1 MKRFA
6 AALGLGL
13 IVSSLVRAAPD
24 PAGTASPGQAGN
36 PRLMVQAGHG
46 PGMAV
51 VQSISPNG
59 QLVATGDDVVI
70 KLWSTDAGKLVCE
83 LKPDRQARI
92 ETPSRRADD
101 GRNGITGGAISFA
114 WSADGMSLYVPKEK
128 TTLVRYDL
136 SRCRQAGTVQ
146 VKLPDPR
153 TRPRKIGD
161 PVKIENDIEEVST
174 LKDGQVLLRATSGL
188 YALRIDGEQ
197 STATLLAD
205 LQQPDAELPQ
215 LNLQDLLSREAMERK
230 VLSAF
235 SSMGD
240 LSIGGHSADGRVVVL
255 TAQSIH
261 LGPMIFPLSTADV
274 QVASAGQVSLL
285 SSFQGAAP
293 SYRGASVAAVSAQG
307 HWLAIRS
314 SADGGARISL
324 FDVPARKL
332 VSQIVLK
339 TEGGPQ
345 ISAGMMSSM
354 LQPAYAQAGAVA
366 GMAFS
371 PDEKRLLLL
380 RPRTEA
386 KADMLDDPTLEIHTV
401 GDLKLE
407 RRVNLRGAVVPE
419 ADMFT
424 GMVSM
429 SGTAVMTSADQGSF
443 VFQNS
448 SLTRGAT
455 MVAAHWKSAA
465 TPVLSAWAATEGP
478 VAALAFL
485 DDRHLLSTHVMT
497 RGEANAPAQPPKDT
511 RSAAVQSAMNSFTM
525 TQQVMNWSF
534 DTGSAT
540 RVFRGPALMGGGNSQ
555 QAVSVGDRTL
565 RTEIRYLPPDQI
577 RHELV
582 MQTMPGDTPVW
593 RRDFTDP
600 DGFVRRP
607 VTLAL
612 SQDRKLVA
620 ILLSRDPHPKAQ
632 APVAPAPPAPA
643 TNPNPPAP
651 AEPTPK
657 QGGLLGGLLRGGTE
671 LADRFK
677 QILPGQKPGTIGTEA
692 PGSTSSRSDSQLQL
706 LDAQSGQTLAVLD
719 VEQPKN
725 GESTL
730 TFINGQRLLFGRS
743 LIEVQSKGSS
753 YALSAQRGAAVNGQ
767 VIGVTLESAR
777 PIVANGSADAGLR
790 AVVLPGNLVRAKL
803 AAASR
808 DDRLVAVFADGGI
821 FVHDNSR
828 QMQAVFSAD
837 LVGEAATAMALSP
850 SGRHLAVGTSRGS
863 VKLFDLGKQR
873 LVATLLSPSD
883 GSWVV
888 ADPEGRLDSSN
899 LGDNPALHWIMDDDP
914 LHPLPFDTAMRANYV
929 PNLLPLLLDGVDAL
943 DAVPQLA
950 GRNRV
955 TPLVSIDKVDAMPGK
970 AGLVQVKVTVTPQT
984 SAKGQASGAMDLRL
998 FRNGRLVGYAPEQDG
1013 ALELDARTGRYSRTF
1028 NDIRLLAGS
1037 STIQFSAHA
1046 FNTDG
1051 MKSQPATFNY
1061 KPPKPV
1067 TLPAARAY
1075 VLAIGINAYEGQA
1088 FNTLGFAVND
1098 ARLIA
1103 TEVSESLKRT
1113 KAFSEVVAVTLE
1125 SALAGRNDATKA
1137 RIQAALG
1144 VLAGRPDSAKL
1155 LAGIAGAERLAA
1167 ATPADLVI
1175 VTFAGHGYVSDRT
1188 RDLHLVPSDVAAA
1201 TGTEGLKRFDA
1212 RSISAAELDHW
1223 LRDVDAG
1230 QMSLVVD
1237 ACHSAAAVTADF
1249 KAGPMGSR
1257 GLGQLAVDKGMR
1269 ILAATQAADS
1279 ALEHAEL
1286 KHGFLTYALISEG
1299 LSSGLA
1305 DLRPNDGR
1313 IDLEEWLNYPV
1324 ERVPALQEELR
1335 QGAPKL
1341 KVAGQLPRSASRP
1354 DGPVAS
1360 PAKYLQQPKLIGWV
1374 ASGNTVPVIRL
1385 VLP

>member
-13 IVSSLVRAAPD
+13 MVSSLVRAAPD
-24 PAGTASPGQAGN
+24 PAGTASPGQAGS

-70 KLWSTDAGKLVCE
+70 KVWSTDAGKLVCE
-83 LKPDRQARI
+83 LKPDRQART
-92 ETPSRRADD
+92 EPPSRRADD
-101 GRNGITGGAISFA
+101 GRNGITGSAISFA

-128 TTLVRYDL
+128 TTLLRYDL
-136 SRCRQAGTVQ
+136 PRCRQAGAVL

-153 TRPRKIGD
+153 TKPRKIGD

-197 STATLLAD
+197 SNATLLAD

-261 LGPMIFPLSTADV
+261 LGPAIFPLSTADV

-307 HWLAIRS
+307 RWLAIRS
-314 SADGGARISL
+314 AAEGGARISL

-345 ISAGMMSSM
+345 ISAGMMSSI

-407 RRVNLRGAVVPE
+407 RRVNLRGTVVPE

-424 GMVSM
+424 SMVSM

-511 RSAAVQSAMNSFTM
+511 RSAAVQSAMNSFTL
-525 TQQVMNWSF
+525 TQQVMDWSF
-534 DTGSAT
+534 DTGSAA
-540 RVFRGPALMGGGNSQ
+540 RVFRGPALMSGGNTQ
-555 QAVSVGDRTL
+555 QAVSGGDRTL

-582 MQTMPGDTPVW
+582 MQAMPGGTPLW

-600 DGFVRRP
+600 EGMVLRP

-620 ILLSRDPHPKAQ
+620 IVLAREPQPKAQ
-632 APVAPAPPAPA
+632 APVAPAPTA
-643 TNPNPPAP
+643 NPSPPAP
-651 AEPTPK
+651 TEPQPK
-657 QGGLLGGLLRGGTE
+657 QGGLLGGLLRGGSD

-677 QILPGQKPGTIGTEA
+677 QILPGQKSGATGLEDR
-692 PGSTSSRSDSQLQL
+692 GSSSGRSDSQLQL

-719 VEQPKN
+719 VERPKN
-725 GESTL
+725 GESAL
-730 TFINGQRLLFGRS
+730 TFINGQRLLFGRT
-743 LIEVQSKGSS
+743 LFEVQTKGSS
-753 YALSAQRGAAVNGQ
+753 YALSAQRGAAVSGQ
-767 VIGVTLESAR
+767 VIGVTPESAR
-777 PIVANGSADAGLR
+777 PIVANGSADAGVR
-790 AVVLPGNLVRAKL
+790 AVVLPGNLIRAKL

-821 FVHDNSR
+821 SVHDSHR

-837 LVGEAATAMALSP
+837 LAGEMATAMALSP
-850 SGRHLAVGTSRGS
+850 NARHLAVGTSRGS

-873 LVATLLSPSD
+873 LVATLLAPSD

-888 ADPEGRLDSSN
+888 VDPEGRLDSSN

-914 LHPLPFDTAMRANYV
+914 LHPLPFDTAMRSNYI

-943 DAVPQLA
+943 DAIPQLA
-950 GRNRV
+950 SRNRT

-1013 ALELDARTGRYSRTF
+1013 PLELDARTGRYTRTF
-1028 NDIRLLAGS
+1028 NDIRLPAGS
-1037 STIQFSAHA
+1037 STIQFLAHA

-1061 KPPKPV
+1061 KPPKQV
-1067 TLPAARAY
+1067 TLSAARAY

-1144 VLAGRPDSAKL
+1144 VLAGRPDSTKL

-1201 TGTEGLKRFDA
+1201 TETEGLKRFDA
-1212 RSISAAELDHW
+1212 RSISTAELDHW

-1374 ASGNTVPVIRL
+1374 ASGNTVPVIRS